1 MINSGIWS
9 NASARCDPS
18 ESVQTRL
25 PPDYLNFLGP
35 DGRSKLRGMEILG
48 VADVLDCTLHA
59 VEYLYLYLA
68 MVIQEIGIRNT
79 V

>member
-1 MINSGIWS
+1 
-9 NASARCDPS
+9 
-18 ESVQTRL
+18 
-25 PPDYLNFLGP
+25 
-35 DGRSKLRGMEILG
+35 MEILG
-48 VADVLDCTLHA
+48 VADVLVCTLHA

>member
-1 MINSGIWS
+1 MTL
-9 NASARCDPS
+9 PS
-18 ESVQTRL
+18 PYKPDL
-25 PPDYLNFLGP
+25 PPDYLDFLGS

-48 VADVLDCTLHA
+48 VADVLDRTLHA